1 MNIRQD
7 DPLDELCICLHCQY
21 ASPRSMILY
30 HQCQSTH
37 PFIILSNHLAVKCL
51 YCDDIIYSDHLSF
64 YLSFIQ
70 DSLYAGQDPIQL
82 YKLSDLRFDLHD
94 ALTEHCANYCKI
106 QDSSLIGIKGLLN
119 LGGTDAFNCILQ
131 CFLHL
136 PFLVDFFLSGNH
148 SSISCF
154 LHSAVD
160 ESNQLRCLLCCFR
173 ELLFSLFHDDNNSF
187 CVPSALLYCFWT
199 RFPAMQCVSSMDVR
213 DVLSYVLE
221 GLTVAESPEPFIA
234 SLFAE
239 EVELP
244 REECPQC
251 RTMLER
257 RSANRGVDVQKVE
270 CMEEVLSVAY
280 GERVRRKCDVC
291 GKEMEVAELL
301 EVVKAPRVVVMVTER
316 SEKPQR
322 RSVFYRIRGERKEV
336 YDLYGVVCQPR
347 RGIEKAFCVLR
358 VNRSWYKFQDEK
370 VFLVTEC
377 YLDLV
382 EPSILL
388 YVKRYCGG

>member
-1 MNIRQD
+1 MR
-7 DPLDELCICLHCQY
+7 
-21 ASPRSMILY
+21 
-30 HQCQSTH
+30 
-37 PFIILSNHLAVKCL
+37 
-51 YCDDIIYSDHLSF
+51 
-64 YLSFIQ
+64 
-70 DSLYAGQDPIQL
+70 
-82 YKLSDLRFDLHD
+82 
-94 ALTEHCANYCKI
+94 
-106 QDSSLIGIKGLLN
+106 
-119 LGGTDAFNCILQ
+119 
-131 CFLHL
+131 
-136 PFLVDFFLSGNH
+136 
-148 SSISCF
+148 
-154 LHSAVD
+154 
-160 ESNQLRCLLCCFR
+160 
-173 ELLFSLFHDDNNSF
+173 
-187 CVPSALLYCFWT
+187 
-199 RFPAMQCVSSMDVR
+199 CVSSMDVR
-213 DVLSYVLE
+213 DVLSCVLE
-221 GLTVAESPEPFIA
+221 GLTAAESPEPFIA

-257 RSANRGVDVQKVE
+257 RSANRGVGVQKVE

-322 RSVFYRIRGERKEV
+322 RSVFYRIRWVDGPFVKRRGERKEV

-382 EPSILL
+382 EP
-388 YVKRYCGG
+388 